1 MEVQPPDCNTRLTLA
16 SGLNVSILIIIHLL
30 LDFSEEL
37 KFGVPFIFEII
48 FNLILLINIFITFF
62 FAKQFS

>member
-30 LDFSEEL
+30 LDFSEQL